1 MSKRSEQ
8 QHDEILEKLN
18 QLLEQNKI
26 LAQQNAQK
34 DDEIALLKEQ
44 NNYLMQKLFGNFLA
58 NQSKLENKAMKKLLL
73 KNIVVAKKEKG

>member
-8 QHDEILEKLN
+8 QHDDILEKLN

-44 NNYLMQKLFGNFLA
+44 NNYLM
-58 NQSKLENKAMKKLLL
+58 
-73 KNIVVAKKEKG
+73 